1 MLLGVQL
8 QLGIFILGILYY
20 KNYVKESLFALK
32 NYNNGQC
39 HVKKLIYKNSL
50 GWSTFRRSLFF
61 SLLM

>member
-32 NYNNGQC
+32 NYNDGQC
-39 HVKKLIYKNSL
+39 HVKKLIYKNFL
-50 GWSTFRRSLFF
+50 WDGLLIVDLYFF
-61 SLLM
+61 PF